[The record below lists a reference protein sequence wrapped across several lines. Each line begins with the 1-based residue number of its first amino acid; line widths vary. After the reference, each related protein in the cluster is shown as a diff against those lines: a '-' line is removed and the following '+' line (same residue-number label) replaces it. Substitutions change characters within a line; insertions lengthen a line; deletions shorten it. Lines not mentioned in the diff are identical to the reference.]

1 MGITYPSKAI
11 EYIKR
16 LTDTKVPVIATTKNP
31 ILKAEPKNAVI
42 EQPFERAK
50 PEEVGIPS
58 ERIAEFLRELYEN
71 RDVDVHGVTIIK
83 DGKLITQA
91 MFGPY
96 EATLPQSTFSEC
108 KSVISLAIGILIG
121 EKRLSLD
128 EKVVDII
135 PDINPIAKKRY
146 EKLTVEDLLTMRS
159 SSCFNEIGAVV
170 EENWEKEFFT
180 IMPFGSIGKTFFY
193 NSLNT

>member
-58 ERIAEFLRELYEN
+58 ERIAEFLQKESPN
-71 RDVDVHGVTIIK
+71 FFASFMKIVTW
-83 DGKLITQA
+83 
-91 MFGPY
+91 MFT
-96 EATLPQSTFSEC
+96 ASQ
-108 KSVISLAIGILIG
+108 
-121 EKRLSLD
+121 
-128 EKVVDII
+128 
-135 PDINPIAKKRY
+135 
-146 EKLTVEDLLTMRS
+146 
-159 SSCFNEIGAVV
+159 
-170 EENWEKEFFT
+170 
-180 IMPFGSIGKTFFY
+180 
-193 NSLNT
+193 